1 MQTTYILTDSSIQ
14 FTRHTF
20 PGRNQ
25 IEVIPFHILVDQHPI
40 ESDPSFKASQIPQSI
55 RNGAKLEVHPPSV
68 AEFTEKILEMSKV
81 ATDIIAIL
89 MSSHLSKSC
98 ENLER
103 AIENTRGKV
112 NIQLVDSQTTGIG
125 LGYLVQLAAELAS
138 RHHRPDDIEYQVRG
152 RIPHIYSQFC
162 LPNMTFLYQT
172 GIMGYPQAVV
182 GEMLNLLPIF
192 SFEEGRMISVEK
204 VRNSR
209 HLQDNFQEF
218 LDEFSDLDN
227 IAFMQSIPPM
237 LAEARS
243 LKEHSAL
250 MFNKTPFSEH
260 VINPVLASLF
270 GPHSVGIF
278 AIENPSD
285 H

>member
-1 MQTTYILTDSSIQ
+1 MRTTYILTDSSVQ

-25 IEVIPFHILVDQHPI
+25 IEVIPFHILLDQHPI
-40 ESDPSFKASQIPQSI
+40 ENDVTYKTSQIPQSI
-55 RNGAKLEVHPPSV
+55 RNGSKFEILAPSV
-68 AEFTEKILEMSKV
+68 NEFTEKILEISNV

-89 MSSHLSKSC
+89 MSSQLSKAC
-98 ENLER
+98 ENMER

-112 NIQLVDSQTTGIG
+112 QIQLVDSQTTGIG
-125 LGYLVQLAAELAS
+125 LGFLVQLAAELAS
-138 RHHRPDDIEYQVRG
+138 RHHQPDEIEYIVRG

-172 GIMGYPQAVV
+172 GIMGYPQAIV

-204 VRNSR
+204 VRNNR
-209 HLQDNFQEF
+209 QLQDNFQEF
-218 LDEFSDLDN
+218 LDEFSDLEN
-227 IAFMQSIPPM
+227 IAFMQSTPPM
-237 LAEARS
+237 LSEARS
-243 LKEHSAL
+243 LKEHAAM
-250 MFNKTPFSEH
+250 MFAKTPFSEH

-278 AIENPSD
+278 AIENPSN
-285 H
+285 

>member
-1 MQTTYILTDSSIQ
+1 MRTTYILTDSSVQ

-25 IEVIPFHILVDQHPI
+25 IEVIPFHILLDQHPI
-40 ESDPSFKASQIPQSI
+40 ENDVTYKTSQIPQSI
-55 RNGAKLEVHPPSV
+55 RNGSKFEVLPPSV
-68 AEFTEKILEMSKV
+68 NEFTEKILEISNV

-89 MSSHLSKSC
+89 MSSQLSKAC

-112 NIQLVDSQTTGIG
+112 QIQLVDSQTTGIG
-125 LGYLVQLAAELAS
+125 LGFLVQLAAELAS
-138 RHHRPDDIEYQVRG
+138 RHHQPDEIEYIVRG

-172 GIMGYPQAVV
+172 GIMGYPQAIV

-204 VRNSR
+204 VRNNR

-218 LDEFSDLDN
+218 LDEFSDLEN

-237 LAEARS
+237 LS
-243 LKEHSAL
+243 
-250 MFNKTPFSEH
+250 
-260 VINPVLASLF
+260 
-270 GPHSVGIF
+270 
-278 AIENPSD
+278 
-285 H
+285 